1 MARPRYLPGRF
12 HKWWVRTAGDL
23 TLNSTAWA
31 AVPTV
36 ATLTLPADVGDTL
49 EVVVAGTYGAEAVD
63 AFLDVHTGTTYFA
76 TAGGASGE
84 GIPLLGGVS
93 GAATK
98 INGAWHYDVQAGDL
112 ASGTVVLAL
121 RYRTSSAAAKT
132 LRANANQPLSFRA
145 WNRGLPDP
153 N

>member
-1 MARPRYLPGRF
+1 MSRPRSLPARF

-23 TLNSTAWA
+23 TLNSTPWA

-36 ATLTLPADVGDTL
+36 ATLTLAAEVGDTL
-49 EVVVAGTYGAEAVD
+49 EVLVAGTYGTEAVD
-63 AFLDVHTGTTYFA
+63 AFLDVHTGSNYFA

-98 INGAWHYDVQAGDL
+98 INGTWHYDVQAGDL
-112 ASGTVVLAL
+112 ASGYVTLAL
-121 RYRTSSAAAKT
+121 RYRTASASNRT
-132 LRANANQPLSFRA
+132 LRANTNQPLLFRA

>member
-1 MARPRYLPGRF
+1 MGRPRHLPARF

-23 TLNSTAWA
+23 TLNSTTWA

-36 ATLTLPADVGDTL
+36 ATLALPAEVGDTL
-49 EVVVAGTYGAEAVD
+49 EVLVAGTYGTEAVD
-63 AFLDVHTGTTYFA
+63 AFLDVHTGANYFA

-84 GIPLLGGVS
+84 GIPGLMGVS

-98 INGAWHYDVQAGDL
+98 INGTYSYDVVSGDL
-112 ASGTVVLAL
+112 SSGVVTLTL
-121 RYRTSSAAAKT
+121 RYRTSAASNRT
-132 LRANANQPLSFRA
+132 LRASANQPLLFRA
-145 WNRGLPDP
+145 WNRGPQDP